1 MFFRRTARPEAMRA
15 PIAAIAVIFVEVF
28 RPGANIY
35 PSSASEKTEIS
46 MRTSMCSALAV
57 AIVAISGSAWA
68 QVAAPAS
75 TTVAAAVAKVR
86 FDLDT
91 PIAVIA
97 ADPAGKAVL
106 DKDLPGLTTHPMYEA
121 FKNDTLK
128 QFQPKTGGAITKDI
142 LAVTEKDLAALDT
155 SQSR

>member
-1 MFFRRTARPEAMRA
+1 
-15 PIAAIAVIFVEVF
+15 
-28 RPGANIY
+28 
-35 PSSASEKTEIS
+35 

-57 AIVAISGSAWA
+57 AIVALSGSAWA

-75 TTVAAAVAKVR
+75 TAVSTAAVAKVR
-86 FDLDT
+86 FNLDT

-106 DKDLPGLTTHPMYEA
+106 DKDLPGLTTHPMFEA
-121 FKNDTLK
+121 FKKDTLN
-128 QFQPKTGGAITKDI
+128 QFQPKTGGAITKDA